1 MMPRSVS
8 ATLNP
13 WAVSLLALGVACGD
27 SGGRG
32 DSATAGGTTTATATA
47 GETLPTTSVTGGVS
61 ATEATGAGSESMSA
75 GGSTTAS
82 SESATG
88 SMTSAAT
95 GGSSGSG
102 PGTTGGGAVFCSDD
116 PPGGYVGDFNADCK
130 TEPSIGTFNPVIEWH
145 KDAWN
150 LVSGSPNSA
159 SAPIVVQLT
168 DDNGDQKIDEEDM
181 PDILFVSYGG
191 PGIVRAISGDGMTEI
206 LSITGAGVDRE
217 KCLAAADIDGDG
229 IVEIITSNTTQ
240 KIVAYEHDGTLKWT
254 SASLTGHVGN
264 YEVAPAISDMN
275 GDGKPEIVVGR
286 AILDNQGNLLGA
298 GTHGVGASDHAN
310 GSASMSFAVDVNS
323 DGKQEV
329 VVGNALYN
337 IAGGDIWFNN
347 LSDGYPAV
355 ADFDLDGTPEIVVVS
370 TGKVRLQSSVDGAQ
384 LWSVALPG
392 GLGGPPTVADFDG
405 DGQPEIGIAGQSRYS
420 VIEGDGTILWTN
432 VTQDGSSG
440 ITGSAVYDFEGDGV
454 ADVVYADEINLYVYN
469 GTDGKTKLQLA
480 EHNSGTRLE
489 YPIIADVD
497 NDDEVEIAFVSE
509 PYNGNY
515 TGLTVVGDA
524 DHSWR
529 PGRKIW
535 NQHAYHITNVADDGT
550 VPKVAAQNWKSF
562 NNFRSGDLS
571 ANDGAAAP
579 DLKVVAPMECLN
591 KCSGADM
598 AEIWVQLGNVG
609 AAPLTAGADIQVY
622 TTVLGVESLDQTIPF
637 AQPLQP
643 GEFAAAVLIQV
654 KTTDLEKVR
663 IVAVPKEAEC
673 VVDPADEL
681 VVEAPFC
688 MIPG

>member
-1 MMPRSVS
+1 MSSAPDPAYHPGMMPRSVS

-264 YEVAPAISDMN
+264 YEVAPAIADY
-275 GDGKPEIVVGR
+275 DGAHLREPRQGSSLPPRCRNRSGNWRGLKTRR
-286 AILDNQGNLLGA
+286 AAEDSG
-298 GTHGVGASDHAN
+298 
-310 GSASMSFAVDVNS
+310 
-323 DGKQEV
+323 
-329 VVGNALYN
+329 
-337 IAGGDIWFNN
+337 
-347 LSDGYPAV
+347 
-355 ADFDLDGTPEIVVVS
+355 GTPRVWRN
-370 TGKVRLQSSVDGAQ
+370 TGEGKTRRAALNRAAWSSRGSSEAASAAALAQPRLHLLEVRLVRR
-384 LWSVALPG
+384 PG
-392 GLGGPPTVADFDG
+392 GREVLDRCARFLQRLRSRPPVRPQRLA
-405 DGQPEIGIAGQSRYS
+405 QAEAR
-420 VIEGDGTILWTN
+420 
-432 VTQDGSSG
+432 
-440 ITGSAVYDFEGDGV
+440 
-454 ADVVYADEINLYVYN
+454 
-469 GTDGKTKLQLA
+469 LA
-480 EHNSGTRLE
+480 E
-489 YPIIADVD
+489 
-497 NDDEVEIAFVSE
+497 
-509 PYNGNY
+509 
-515 TGLTVVGDA
+515 
-524 DHSWR
+524 
-529 PGRKIW
+529 
-535 NQHAYHITNVADDGT
+535 
-550 VPKVAAQNWKSF
+550 
-562 NNFRSGDLS
+562 
-571 ANDGAAAP
+571 
-579 DLKVVAPMECLN
+579 
-591 KCSGADM
+591 
-598 AEIWVQLGNVG
+598 
-609 AAPLTAGADIQVY
+609 
-622 TTVLGVESLDQTIPF
+622 
-637 AQPLQP
+637 
-643 GEFAAAVLIQV
+643 LIS
-654 KTTDLEKVR
+654 R
-663 IVAVPKEAEC
+663 R
-673 VVDPADEL
+673 
-681 VVEAPFC
+681 
-688 MIPG
+688 